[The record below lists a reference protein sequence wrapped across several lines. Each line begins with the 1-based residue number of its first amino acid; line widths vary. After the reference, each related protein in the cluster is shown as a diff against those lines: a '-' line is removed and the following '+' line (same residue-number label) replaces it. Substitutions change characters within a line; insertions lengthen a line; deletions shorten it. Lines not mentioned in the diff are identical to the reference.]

1 MADSLRLHLTAYHF
15 DRNYYEHRI
24 ALKVPKNSDPNMS
37 CGCWENCFQT
47 VEKMSGFGLW
57 RAEIG
62 CMVCIGH
69 TETNVRARHKKV
81 TTKNRKNRKW

>member
-47 VEKMSGFGLW
+47 VEKMSGFGL
-57 RAEIG
+57 
-62 CMVCIGH
+62 
-69 TETNVRARHKKV
+69 
-81 TTKNRKNRKW
+81 